1 MPNDLYFK
9 ELENLSPEER
19 KYAIEILK
27 EFSSKGS
34 SEKLNDLL
42 YDDYSEIPVTI
53 DVFLHNPNYLGKA
66 LTDEE
71 GRWTIFPYWEDC
83 LKKIFPN
90 NIDTA
95 YNTSIFTGAI
105 GLGKSTIAVIA
116 ILYQLYRLMCL
127 KNPYV
132 HYGLQEIDL
141 ITVAFMNIT
150 IDSAK
155 GVAWSKCQN
164 MLQRS
169 PWFMARGTMSKGESP
184 EWRPPEGIEL
194 IYGSLPRHII
204 GRAVFA
210 CFFDE
215 ISFQPNQDVEKQRK
229 KAAELVSTA
238 AARMQSRFMKGE
250 KNPTILMLASSKR
263 TEQSYLETFIE
274 NKKKNES
281 KTTLVVDEP
290 QWVIRTDK
298 DSPNKF
304 KVAVGNKFLNSE
316 VLPLNTTEED
326 LKIYRNKGFKIL
338 DVPMGYYENFIDDID
353 VALTDIAGIST
364 SNSSRYISGPR
375 IANIKKDNIKN
386 PFTKEVIEVGND
398 PNDTAQYSDFFD
410 MNLVDRSLLSRPLFV
425 HLDMSV
431 SGDKTGIAGIW
442 IIGKKPPKEGQSES
456 KDLLFRTAFSVSVKA
471 PKGHQISFEKNRQ
484 FIYWLKEQGFA
495 IKCVSS
501 DTFQSVDTG
510 QALKS
515 KGFNY
520 EVISVDRVDLDRIC
534 KPYQYLKS
542 TIYEERIEMYENTL
556 LTEELI
562 GLERNNN
569 SGKIDHTPSG
579 INCFTGDTKVRLLDG
594 RNLSM
599 LELIDEFKSGKSNYV
614 YSFNHT
620 SNKIEPALIKN
631 AWCSGHNAKLLE
643 ITLDNDETIR
653 CTPEHRFM
661 LRDGSYKEAK
671 YLVENESLM
680 PLYTKVSNKGL
691 DGYRLYYEPME
702 NKWHYEH
709 RQFAKEI
716 LDEHYLV
723 HHKDCNKI
731 NNSPNNLIWCS
742 KKQHNKIHSSI
753 NTGMQ
758 SKESRAKRSK
768 SLIAWHLNNKENPE
782 YWTRYVPY
790 KNMSPEE
797 AYESHL
803 LNEKNALE
811 LKLKRQKIKEMR
823 HVHNQNKIAAQK
835 KKQEDMAKFYNVDL
849 NSLEGNQLQALMIK
863 YAHDID
869 STYQDKVSR
878 AVSKNH
884 ADGKYR
890 NAYAALQKCNAE
902 RKGKPRPKEV
912 IDKMVATR
920 KEQNTYVVSDDARKK
935 ISEAISKKR
944 WFNNGKKNI
953 FINPDTELIPDD
965 YKPGRIVSWK
975 NHKVKSIRLLDYTE
989 DVYDLEIDKNHNF
1002 ALSCGIFVHNSK
1014 DQADALC
1021 GAVWSAS
1028 KHAEE
1033 FAFDYGETLET
1044 IATVSASTNYNS
1056 DRKQLSVD
1064 FEQEL
1069 NKMFDPIQQT
1079 VKNDIEKQETK
1090 FLDFGMGKAT
1100 SNFNAQYITQG
1111 IILF

>member
-1 MPNDLYFK
+1 MSCGIKIKSIKKIKTKPIPVFDISVEKNHNF
-9 ELENLSPEER
+9 
-19 KYAIEILK
+19 ILK
-27 EFSSKGS
+27 DGC
-34 SEKLNDLL
+34 
-42 YDDYSEIPVTI
+42 V
-53 DVFLHNPNYLGKA
+53 VHN
-66 LTDEE
+66 
-71 GRWTIFPYWEDC
+71 
-83 LKKIFPN
+83 
-90 NIDTA
+90 
-95 YNTSIFTGAI
+95 
-105 GLGKSTIAVIA
+105 
-116 ILYQLYRLMCL
+116 
-127 KNPYV
+127 
-132 HYGLQEIDL
+132 
-141 ITVAFMNIT
+141 
-150 IDSAK
+150 
-155 GVAWSKCQN
+155 
-164 MLQRS
+164 
-169 PWFMARGTMSKGESP
+169 
-184 EWRPPEGIEL
+184 
-194 IYGSLPRHII
+194 
-204 GRAVFA
+204 
-210 CFFDE
+210 
-215 ISFQPNQDVEKQRK
+215 
-229 KAAELVSTA
+229 
-238 AARMQSRFMKGE
+238 
-250 KNPTILMLASSKR
+250 
-263 TEQSYLETFIE
+263 
-274 NKKKNES
+274 
-281 KTTLVVDEP
+281 
-290 QWVIRTDK
+290 
-298 DSPNKF
+298 
-304 KVAVGNKFLNSE
+304 
-316 VLPLNTTEED
+316 
-326 LKIYRNKGFKIL
+326 
-338 DVPMGYYENFIDDID
+338 
-353 VALTDIAGIST
+353 
-364 SNSSRYISGPR
+364 
-375 IANIKKDNIKN
+375 
-386 PFTKEVIEVGND
+386 
-398 PNDTAQYSDFFD
+398 
-410 MNLVDRSLLSRPLFV
+410 
-425 HLDMSV
+425 
-431 SGDKTGIAGIW
+431 
-442 IIGKKPPKEGQSES
+442 
-456 KDLLFRTAFSVSVKA
+456 
-471 PKGHQISFEKNRQ
+471 
-484 FIYWLKEQGFA
+484 
-495 IKCVSS
+495 
-501 DTFQSVDTG
+501 
-510 QALKS
+510 
-515 KGFNY
+515 
-520 EVISVDRVDLDRIC
+520 C

-542 TIYEERIEMYENTL
+542 TIYEERMEMYENVL

-691 DGYRLYYEPME
+691 NGYRLYYEPME

-782 YWTRYVPY
+782 YWTRYAPY
-790 KNMSPEE
+790 KNMSPEK

-803 LNEKNALE
+803 SNEKNALE

-884 ADGKYR
+884 ADGKYK

-920 KEQNTYVVSDDARKK
+920 KKQNTYVVSDDARKK

-953 FINPDTELIPDD
+953 FINPDAAPIPDD

-1069 NKMFDPIQQT
+1069 NKIFDPMQQT

-1111 IILF
+1111 IVLF

>member
-1 MPNDLYFK
+1 MANDFNFK
-9 ELENLSPEER
+9 ELEGLSEKER
-19 KYAIEILK
+19 EYAISILK
-27 EFSSKGS
+27 EISKDGNS
-34 SEKLNDLL
+34 KK
-42 YDDYSEIPVTI
+42 YDNLIYGDYSEIPVTI
-53 DVFLHNPNYLGKA
+53 DEFLHRPQYLGRA
-66 LTDEE
+66 LLSDDGKFTV
-71 GRWTIFPYWEDC
+71 FPYWEEV
-83 LKKIFPN
+83 LKKIFPT

-95 YNTSIFTGAI
+95 YSTAIFSGAI

-116 ILYQLYRLMCL
+116 ILYQLYRMMCL
-127 KNPYV
+127 KNPYA

-141 ITVAFMNIT
+141 ITFAFINIT
-150 IDSAK
+150 IDAAK
-155 GVAWSKCQN
+155 GVAWDKCQQ

-169 PWFMARGTMSKGESP
+169 DWFMARGTLTKSANP
-184 EWRPPEGIEL
+184 IWQPPKGIEL
-194 IYGSLPRHII
+194 IVGSMPRHII
-204 GRAVFA
+204 GRAVFSIF
-210 CFFDE
+210 CDE
-215 ISFQPNQDVEKQRK
+215 ISFQTNSDVEKQKK
-229 KAAELVSTA
+229 KAMQLVSSA
-238 AARMQSRFMKGE
+238 NARMQSRFMRGE
-250 KNPTILMLASSKR
+250 KNPTLLLLASSKR
-263 TEQSYLETFIE
+263 TEQSFLETFID

-281 KTTLVVDEP
+281 KSTLIIDEP

-304 KVAVGNKFLNSE
+304 KVAVGNKFLSSE
-316 VLPLNTTEED
+316 VLPLNISDQD
-326 LKIYRNKGFKIL
+326 LQVYRDKGFQIL

-353 VALTDIAGIST
+353 IALTDIAGIST
-364 SNSSRYISGPR
+364 TSSSRYIAGPR
-375 IANIKKDNIKN
+375 VAAIKTKDYKN
-386 PFTKEVIEVGND
+386 PFTKEIITVGND
-398 PNDTAQYSDFFD
+398 KNDTTQYSDFFD
-410 MNLVDRSLLSRPLFV
+410 LNLIDPKLKSRPLYI
-425 HLDMSV
+425 HLDMSI
-431 SGDKTGIAGIW
+431 SGDKTGIAGVW
-442 IIGKKPPKEGQSES
+442 IVGKKLSKAGQPES
-456 KDLLFRTAFSVSVKA
+456 KDLLFQLAFSVSVKA
-471 PKGHQISFEKNRQ
+471 PKGHQVSFEKNRQ
-484 FIYWLKEQGFA
+484 FIYWLKENGFN
-495 IKCVSS
+495 IRGTSS
-501 DTFQSVDTG
+501 DTFQSYDTG
-510 QALKS
+510 QALKN

-520 EVISVDRVDLDRIC
+520 DIISVDRTKDNVCI
-534 KPYQYLKS
+534 PYQYLKS
-542 TIYEERIEMYENTL
+542 TIYEERLIMYENTL

-569 SGKIDHTPSG
+569 SGKVDHSPSG
-579 INCFTGDTKVRLLDG
+579 INCFTGDTKVSLLDG

-620 SNKIEPALIKN
+620 SNKIEPALIKK

-643 ITLDNDETIR
+643 VTLDNNKIIR

-680 PLYTKVSNKGL
+680 PLYTRFSNKGL

-716 LDEHYLV
+716 LDEQYLV

-731 NNSPNNLIWCS
+731 NNSPDNLIWCS
-742 KKQHNKIHSSI
+742 KKQHNKIHSSM
-753 NTGMQ
+753 NTGAQ
-758 SKESRAKRSK
+758 FKESRVKRSK

-811 LKLKRQKIKEMR
+811 LKLKSKKIKEQR
-823 HVHNQNKIAAQK
+823 HAHNQNKIAAQK

-869 STYQDKVSR
+869 STYQDRVSK

-884 ADGKYR
+884 ADGKYK

-953 FINPDTELIPDD
+953 FINPDTALIPDD

-975 NHKVKSIRLLDYTE
+975 NHKVKSIKLLNYTE

-1014 DQADALC
+1014 DQADAVC
-1021 GAVWSAS
+1021 GAVYNAS
-1028 KHAEE
+1028 QHAEE
-1033 FAFDYGETLET
+1033 YALEYGESLEGAILANTSNNQENDKKQITL
-1044 IATVSASTNYNS
+1044 
-1056 DRKQLSVD
+1056 D

-1069 NKMFDPIQQT
+1069 TKIFDNSRNKFDGFT
-1079 VKNDIEKQETK
+1079 
-1090 FLDFGMGKAT
+1090 DFGLGKAT
-1100 SNFNAQYITQG
+1100 TYGTNDF
-1111 IILF
+1111 IIL